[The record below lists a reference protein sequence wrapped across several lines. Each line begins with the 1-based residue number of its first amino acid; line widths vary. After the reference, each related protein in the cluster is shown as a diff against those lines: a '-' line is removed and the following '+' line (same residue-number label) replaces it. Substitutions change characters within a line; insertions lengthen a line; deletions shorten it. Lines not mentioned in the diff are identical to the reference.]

1 MGEVMFRGNVVM
13 KGYLKNKAA
22 TEKALAGGWF
32 HSGDL
37 GVKHKDGYVQLRDR
51 SKDIIISGG
60 ENISSI
66 EVEDALFEHPG
77 VQLAA
82 VVARPDDKWG
92 ETPCAFVEM
101 KPGHSATAEELIEWC
116 RARLA
121 RYKCPRHI
129 VFAEIPKT
137 STGKVQKFALRERAK
152 ADRGGG
158 QLSVM
163 RSDAW
168 PQHCRAALVRAVS
181 AAAAQF
187 PGPGEEAPK
196 RVHDVRKTLKEA
208 RAIARLFL
216 DCVGEPARVT
226 ITTLA
231 ATRRQIGRARDLDVM
246 AIRVQRLEPPPEVS
260 EPLMAAIARERE
272 AAQRARRGLSAT
284 APRPR
289 LNAIVRRVEGW
300 DLSAV
305 GTEEIVAAVARTYRQ
320 ARKRGRLAFDGDDPV
335 ALHAF
340 RARVVDL
347 RYQLALLSCAWPE
360 ALNAQAEALNDLR
373 EALGDFNDLHV
384 LGTFAAEHGELPP
397 QALEELG
404 VRMEAKQKKL
414 KRRANVE
421 FERLFA
427 ETPNAFATR
436 IAAYLNHPVREP
448 EVAEDEPKAVS
459 AA

>member
-1 MGEVMFRGNVVM
+1 M
-13 KGYLKNKAA
+13 
-22 TEKALAGGWF
+22 
-32 HSGDL
+32 
-37 GVKHKDGYVQLRDR
+37 Q
-51 SKDIIISGG
+51 
-60 ENISSI
+60 
-66 EVEDALFEHPG
+66 
-77 VQLAA
+77 
-82 VVARPDDKWG
+82 
-92 ETPCAFVEM
+92 
-101 KPGHSATAEELIEWC
+101 
-116 RARLA
+116 
-121 RYKCPRHI
+121 
-129 VFAEIPKT
+129 
-137 STGKVQKFALRERAK
+137 
-152 ADRGGG
+152 
-158 QLSVM
+158 
-163 RSDAW
+163 SDAW
-168 PQHCRAALVRAVS
+168 PQYCRAALVRSVAS
-181 AAAAQF
+181 AASQF

-226 ITTLA
+226 ITALA
-231 ATRRQIGRARDLDVM
+231 ATRRQIGRTRDLDVM

-260 EPLMAAIARERE
+260 EPLMAAIVRERE

-305 GTEEIVAAVARTYRQ
+305 GTEEIGAAVARTYRQ

-384 LGTFAAEHGELPP
+384 LEKFAAEHSGLPP
-397 QALEELG
+397 EALEGLG
-404 VRMEAKQKKL
+404 ARIESKQKKL

-427 ETPNAFATR
+427 ETPSAFATR
-436 IAAYLNHPVREP
+436 ISAYLARPVTEP
-448 EVAEDEPKAVS
+448 DEPNADKVAP

>member
-1 MGEVMFRGNVVM
+1 
-13 KGYLKNKAA
+13 
-22 TEKALAGGWF
+22 
-32 HSGDL
+32 
-37 GVKHKDGYVQLRDR
+37 
-51 SKDIIISGG
+51 
-60 ENISSI
+60 
-66 EVEDALFEHPG
+66 
-77 VQLAA
+77 
-82 VVARPDDKWG
+82 
-92 ETPCAFVEM
+92 
-101 KPGHSATAEELIEWC
+101 
-116 RARLA
+116 
-121 RYKCPRHI
+121 
-129 VFAEIPKT
+129 
-137 STGKVQKFALRERAK
+137 
-152 ADRGGG
+152 
-158 QLSVM
+158 M

-168 PQHCRAALVRAVS
+168 PQHCRAALVRAVG

-187 PGPGEEAPK
+187 PNPGEEAPK

-216 DCVGEPARVT
+216 DCIGEPARVT
-226 ITTLA
+226 TTTLA

-260 EPLMAAIARERE
+260 EPLMAAIARERD

-305 GTEEIVAAVARTYRQ
+305 GTVEIVAAVARTYRQ

-347 RYQLALLSCAWPE
+347 RYQLALISGAWPD
-360 ALNAQAEALNDLR
+360 ALNTQAEALNDLR

-384 LGTFAAEHGELPP
+384 LGAFAAEHGELPP
-397 QALEELG
+397 QALEELS

-436 IAAYLNHPVREP
+436 IAAYLNHPVRKP
-448 EVAEDEPKAVS
+448 EVAEDEPAKAVS

>member
-1 MGEVMFRGNVVM
+1 
-13 KGYLKNKAA
+13 
-22 TEKALAGGWF
+22 
-32 HSGDL
+32 
-37 GVKHKDGYVQLRDR
+37 
-51 SKDIIISGG
+51 
-60 ENISSI
+60 
-66 EVEDALFEHPG
+66 
-77 VQLAA
+77 
-82 VVARPDDKWG
+82 
-92 ETPCAFVEM
+92 
-101 KPGHSATAEELIEWC
+101 
-116 RARLA
+116 
-121 RYKCPRHI
+121 
-129 VFAEIPKT
+129 
-137 STGKVQKFALRERAK
+137 
-152 ADRGGG
+152 
-158 QLSVM
+158 M

-181 AAAAQF
+181 AAATQF

-196 RVHDVRKTLKEA
+196 RVQDVRKTLKEA

-226 ITTLA
+226 ITALA
-231 ATRRQIGRARDLDVM
+231 ATRRQIGRTRDLDVM
-246 AIRVQRLEPPPEVS
+246 AIRVERLEPPPEVS

-272 AAQRARRGLSAT
+272 AAQRARRGLAAS

-300 DLSAV
+300 DLSAL
-305 GTEEIVAAVARTYRQ
+305 GTEAICAAVARTYRQ
-320 ARKRGRLAFDGDDPV
+320 ARKRGCLAFGGDDPV

-347 RYQLALLSCAWPE
+347 RYQLSLVSRAGPE

-384 LGTFAAEHGELPP
+384 LETFAAEHGELPP
-397 QALEELG
+397 QALEDFG
-404 VRMEAKQKKL
+404 ARIAAKQNKL
-414 KRRANVE
+414 RRRANVE

-436 IAAYLNHPVREP
+436 IAAYLGHPVREP
-448 EVAEDEPKAVS
+448 EVPQDEPAAAKAAS

>member
-1 MGEVMFRGNVVM
+1 
-13 KGYLKNKAA
+13 
-22 TEKALAGGWF
+22 
-32 HSGDL
+32 
-37 GVKHKDGYVQLRDR
+37 
-51 SKDIIISGG
+51 
-60 ENISSI
+60 
-66 EVEDALFEHPG
+66 
-77 VQLAA
+77 
-82 VVARPDDKWG
+82 
-92 ETPCAFVEM
+92 
-101 KPGHSATAEELIEWC
+101 
-116 RARLA
+116 
-121 RYKCPRHI
+121 
-129 VFAEIPKT
+129 
-137 STGKVQKFALRERAK
+137 
-152 ADRGGG
+152 
-158 QLSVM
+158 M

-168 PQHCRAALVRAVS
+168 PQHCRAALVRAVG

-187 PGPGEEAPK
+187 PNPGEEAPK

-216 DCVGEPARVT
+216 DCIGEPARVT
-226 ITTLA
+226 TTTLA

-260 EPLMAAIARERE
+260 EPLMAAIARERD

-305 GTEEIVAAVARTYRQ
+305 GTVEIVAAVARTYRQ

-347 RYQLALLSCAWPE
+347 RYQLAVISGAWPD
-360 ALNAQAEALNDLR
+360 ALNTQAEALNDLR

-384 LGTFAAEHGELPP
+384 LGAFAAEHGELPP
-397 QALEELG
+397 QALEELS

-436 IAAYLNHPVREP
+436 IAAYLNHPVRKP
-448 EVAEDEPKAVS
+448 EVAEDEPAKAVS
-459 AA
+459 PA

>member
-1 MGEVMFRGNVVM
+1 
-13 KGYLKNKAA
+13 
-22 TEKALAGGWF
+22 
-32 HSGDL
+32 
-37 GVKHKDGYVQLRDR
+37 
-51 SKDIIISGG
+51 
-60 ENISSI
+60 
-66 EVEDALFEHPG
+66 
-77 VQLAA
+77 
-82 VVARPDDKWG
+82 
-92 ETPCAFVEM
+92 
-101 KPGHSATAEELIEWC
+101 
-116 RARLA
+116 
-121 RYKCPRHI
+121 
-129 VFAEIPKT
+129 
-137 STGKVQKFALRERAK
+137 
-152 ADRGGG
+152 
-158 QLSVM
+158 M

-168 PQHCRAALVRAVS
+168 PQHCRAALVRSVS

-231 ATRRQIGRARDLDVM
+231 ATRRQIGRTRDLDVM
-246 AIRVQRLEPPPEVS
+246 AVRVQRLEPPPEVS
-260 EPLMAAIARERE
+260 EPLMAAIARERD
-272 AAQRARRGLSAT
+272 AAQRARRGLAAT

-300 DLSAV
+300 DLGAF
-305 GTEEIVAAVARTYRQ
+305 GIEEIVAAVARTYRQ
-320 ARKRGRLAFDGDDPV
+320 ARKRGRLAFDGVDPV

-347 RYQLALLSCAWPE
+347 RYQLSLLSRAWPE

-384 LGTFAAEHGELPP
+384 LGTFAAEYGELPP
-397 QALEELG
+397 QALEDLG
-404 VRMEAKQKKL
+404 SRMAAKQNKL
-414 KRRANVE
+414 RRRANVQ

-427 ETPNAFATR
+427 ETPKAFATR
-436 IAAYLNHPVREP
+436 MAAYLTHPVREP
-448 EVAEDEPKAVS
+448 EVAPDEPAAAKAAS

>member
-1 MGEVMFRGNVVM
+1 MN
-13 KGYLKNKAA
+13 
-22 TEKALAGGWF
+22 
-32 HSGDL
+32 
-37 GVKHKDGYVQLRDR
+37 
-51 SKDIIISGG
+51 
-60 ENISSI
+60 
-66 EVEDALFEHPG
+66 
-77 VQLAA
+77 
-82 VVARPDDKWG
+82 
-92 ETPCAFVEM
+92 
-101 KPGHSATAEELIEWC
+101 
-116 RARLA
+116 
-121 RYKCPRHI
+121 
-129 VFAEIPKT
+129 
-137 STGKVQKFALRERAK
+137 
-152 ADRGGG
+152 
-158 QLSVM
+158 
-163 RSDAW
+163 SDAW
-168 PQHCRAALVRAVS
+168 PQYCRAALVRSVS
-181 AAAAQF
+181 AAAARF

-216 DCVGEPARVT
+216 RCVGEPARVT

-289 LNAIVRRVEGW
+289 LNAIVRRVAGW

-305 GTEEIVAAVARTYRQ
+305 GTGEIVAAVARTYRQ

-360 ALNAQAEALNDLR
+360 ALSAQAEALNELR

-397 QALEELG
+397 QALEDLG
-404 VRMEAKQKKL
+404 ARIESKQNKL
-414 KRRANVE
+414 RRRANVE

-427 ETPNAFATR
+427 EKPNAFAPR
-436 IAAYLNHPVREP
+436 IAAYLGHPVIEP
-448 EVAEDEPKAVS
+448 EVTQGEPAAAKAVP
-459 AA
+459 AV

>member
-1 MGEVMFRGNVVM
+1 
-13 KGYLKNKAA
+13 
-22 TEKALAGGWF
+22 
-32 HSGDL
+32 
-37 GVKHKDGYVQLRDR
+37 
-51 SKDIIISGG
+51 
-60 ENISSI
+60 
-66 EVEDALFEHPG
+66 
-77 VQLAA
+77 
-82 VVARPDDKWG
+82 
-92 ETPCAFVEM
+92 
-101 KPGHSATAEELIEWC
+101 
-116 RARLA
+116 
-121 RYKCPRHI
+121 
-129 VFAEIPKT
+129 
-137 STGKVQKFALRERAK
+137 
-152 ADRGGG
+152 
-158 QLSVM
+158 M

-168 PQHCRAALVRAVS
+168 PQHCRAALVRAVG

-187 PGPGEEAPK
+187 PGPREEAPK

-216 DCVGEPARVT
+216 DYVGEPARVT

-246 AIRVQRLEPPPEVS
+246 AIRVQRLEPPPEIS

-305 GTEEIVAAVARTYRQ
+305 GTAEIGAAVARTYRQ
-320 ARKRGRLAFDGDDPV
+320 ARKRGRRAFDGDDPV

-347 RYQLALLSCAWPE
+347 RYQLALLSCAWPD
-360 ALNAQAEALNDLR
+360 ALNAQAGALNDLR

-404 VRMEAKQKKL
+404 IRMEAKQKKL
-414 KRRANVE
+414 KRRANIE

>member
-1 MGEVMFRGNVVM
+1 M
-13 KGYLKNKAA
+13 
-22 TEKALAGGWF
+22 
-32 HSGDL
+32 
-37 GVKHKDGYVQLRDR
+37 
-51 SKDIIISGG
+51 
-60 ENISSI
+60 
-66 EVEDALFEHPG
+66 
-77 VQLAA
+77 
-82 VVARPDDKWG
+82 
-92 ETPCAFVEM
+92 
-101 KPGHSATAEELIEWC
+101 
-116 RARLA
+116 
-121 RYKCPRHI
+121 
-129 VFAEIPKT
+129 
-137 STGKVQKFALRERAK
+137 
-152 ADRGGG
+152 
-158 QLSVM
+158 M

-168 PQHCRAALVRAVS
+168 PQHCRAALVRSVS

-246 AIRVQRLEPPPEVS
+246 ALRVQRLEPPPEVS

-272 AAQRARRGLSAT
+272 AAQRARRGLAAT

-347 RYQLALLSCAWPE
+347 RYQLSLLSCAWPE
-360 ALNAQAEALNDLR
+360 ALNAQAEASERSSRGARRLQRSPCARNVR
-373 EALGDFNDLHV
+373 GGTRRVAAAGAGRPRRPHGGEAEKAQ
-384 LGTFAAEHGELPP
+384 AAR
-397 QALEELG
+397 QCG
-404 VRMEAKQKKL
+404 VRAAVRRNAERVCDPHRGLSQSPRERAGGRGGRAGRGQGGFSGVADAPVADSASGMTQGRSNKRKL
-414 KRRANVE
+414 TGEDLSITFYGARRRAGRVRNGGRWLQLTTTTGGRGGMFLMRRSSCVQNGRRSDE
-421 FERLFA
+421 KRHIGRGGGCPRGNGVGRSSARRRRLPHSRFGGDGVSERNAHARCRPIRRPLFGTGT
-427 ETPNAFATR
+427 TPDPSGSGYFGLADR
-436 IAAYLNHPVREP
+436 
-448 EVAEDEPKAVS
+448 D
-459 AA
+459 